1 LCIGYL
7 YFLHGLFLL
16 CLVFYKQIQY
26 MKTKFLTLLILFGS
40 FLMVAQDATLNGS
53 VSDASTDGPLPGVSV
68 FINGTQT
75 GTSTD
80 FNGNFSLNGVSSGDV
95 IQFSYIGYLTQEV
108 TIESSFNISISLEED
123 VESLDEVILVGYSTQ
138 KSSNIS
144 GAVSTVSSEDVEK
157 LKPLR
162 VEDALQG
169 QAGLNVISSGSPGG
183 KPSVLIRGITSFSG
197 TDPLVV
203 IDGINSSLWD
213 MDAINPAN
221 IESIS
226 VLKDASTTA
235 LYGVRGG
242 NGVIVITTKSGKKNQ
257 ETIFSLDTSYGM
269 QEVNKYINVLN
280 ASQYG
285 AMLNEG
291 SVSSGGSIIF
301 SDLSGLGVGTNWQK
315 ELFNAAPISTI
326 NFSASGGDDKTTY
339 FLSAGYTSQE
349 GVAVGGDKDFF
360 DAATFTSNYTS
371 DLSDN
376 LKAIIHIKYSNLQ
389 GNGLGGNQIFN
400 ALNFDPTISPMLD
413 GAYGMSS
420 TITQEV
426 INPLAGVSN
435 SYSDNKTDKLI
446 GKIELQYQLMDNFKI
461 TSRIGY
467 SSIWQQSKGFTPLQ
481 FYGVGHNRTN
491 ANADLSPRTEDDHSR
506 VSETKQNWFNYSYE
520 LFGNYDFSLNDEH
533 NFNVFAGFTI
543 GKSTNNGL
551 SGSNVDVP
559 FNSWTYADLSS
570 AAGGIEDQSTG
581 SWQSV
586 SRSVSLMG
594 RVEYD
599 YQEKYLASFT
609 VRRDGSTSFGKNN
622 KFAIFPSASFGWV
635 ASNEDF
641 FNSSTINF
649 LKVRA
654 SYGSVGN
661 DNASPQF
668 GTISTFPKYTFGQ
681 TIFSGSTLLGIPN
694 NDVSWE
700 NQIQTNAGVDL
711 RMFDSKLRLTA
722 DYFIK
727 TVDDLLFSPTLS
739 LYLGIPSYPVSN
751 IGKTETKGYEISLSY
766 GDEIA
771 KNVSFSSTFNFTT
784 AENLVKEINNGD
796 KYIWGSGYGIPYTSL
811 TQFRQGE
818 SPGIFWGY
826 KTNGIF
832 QNQAD
837 ISAHATQDNS
847 QPGDIR
853 FVDVDG
859 NGKIDGEDRTKIGNP
874 FPDFTLG
881 WNFALNVSDF
891 DLSVFTYASVGN
903 DIFRGY
909 ERGLNYTNKFASV
922 LNRWTGEGTSN
933 TEPRYSFIDANNNSR
948 ASDRYVEDGSFIKI
962 KNIQLGYNFP
972 EATASKLGLSS
983 LRVYALAK
991 NAFTFTD
998 YTGYDPE
1005 ISNGGSP
1012 VLDSGVDRGTYPSP
1026 RIISLG
1032 LNLKF

>member
-1 LCIGYL
+1 
-7 YFLHGLFLL
+7 
-16 CLVFYKQIQY
+16 
-26 MKTKFLTLLILFGS
+26 MKTKFLSLLILLGS
-40 FLMVAQDATLNGS
+40 FLIVAQDATLNGS
-53 VSDASTDGPLPGVSV
+53 VSDSYNDGPLPGVSV
-68 FINGTQT
+68 VISGTQNGTT
-75 GTSTD
+75 TD
-80 FNGNFSLNGVSSGDV
+80 FNGNFSLSGVSVGDV
-95 IQFSYIGYLTQEV
+95 IQFSYIGYLTKDV
-108 TIESSFNISISLEED
+108 TVGSSFNLSVSLDED
-123 VESLDEVILVGYSTQ
+123 VESLDEVILIGYSTQ

-144 GAVSTVSSEDVEK
+144 GAVSTVSGDDVQK

-257 ETIFSLDTSYGM
+257 ETVFSLDTSFGM
-269 QEVNKYINVLN
+269 QGVNKYIDVLN
-280 ASQYG
+280 ASQY
-285 AMLNEG
+285 AAILNEG
-291 SVSSGGSIIF
+291 SVSSGGPIIF
-301 SDLSGLGVGTNWQK
+301 SNLSLGAGTNWQK
-315 ELFNAAPISTI
+315 ELFNTAPISTT
-326 NFSASGGDDKTTY
+326 NFSASGGDSKSTY

-360 DAATFTSNYTS
+360 DAATFTANFTS
-371 DLSDN
+371 ELSDD
-376 LKAIIHIKYSNLQ
+376 LKVIVHTKFSNLQ
-389 GNGLGGNQIFN
+389 GNGLGGNQINN
-400 ALNFDPTISPMLD
+400 ALNFDPMIKPMVD

-420 TITQEV
+420 TITQEI

-446 GKIELQYQLMDNFKI
+446 GKIELQYQLMDDFKI
-461 TSRIGY
+461 TSRLGY
-467 SSIWQQSKGFTPLQ
+467 SSVWQQQKGFTPLQ
-481 FYGVGHNRTN
+481 FYGIGHNRTN
-491 ANADLSPRTEDDHSR
+491 ANADLSQRTADDHNR

-520 LFGNYDFSLNDEH
+520 LFGNYDFSLNEEH

-570 AAGGIEDQSTG
+570 ASGGIEDQSTG

-599 YQEKYLASFT
+599 FQEKYLASVT
-609 VRRDGSTSFGKNN
+609 IRRDGSTSFGKNN
-622 KFAIFPSASFGWV
+622 KFAVFPSASIGWV

-654 SYGSVGN
+654 SYGTVGN

-681 TIFSGSTLLGIPN
+681 TIYSGSTFLGIPN

-700 NQIQTNAGVDL
+700 NQTQTNLGVDL
-711 RMFDSKLRLTA
+711 RMFDSKFKFTA

-727 TVDDLLFSPTLS
+727 SVDDLLFSPTLS
-739 LYLGIPSYPVSN
+739 LYLGIPSYPVAN
-751 IGKTETKGYEISLSY
+751 IGKTETKGYELSLSY
-766 GDEIA
+766 GSEISE
-771 KNVSFSSTFNFTT
+771 NVSFNTTFNFTA

-832 QNQAD
+832 QNQSE
-837 ISAHATQDNS
+837 ISNHATQNNA

-859 NGKIDGEDRTKIGNP
+859 NGKIDAEDRTKIGDP

-881 WNFALNVSDF
+881 WNFSLTVSDF

-922 LNRWTGEGTSN
+922 LNRWTGAGTST

-948 ASDRYVEDGSFIKI
+948 ASDRYVEDGSFVKI

-972 EATASKLGLSS
+972 LGEASPFSS
-983 LRVYALAK
+983 MRIYALAK
-991 NAFTFTD
+991 NAFTFTE

-1012 VLDSGVDRGTYPSP
+1012 VLDTGIDRGTYPSP
-1026 RIISLG
+1026 RIVSLG

>member
-1 LCIGYL
+1 
-7 YFLHGLFLL
+7 
-16 CLVFYKQIQY
+16 
-26 MKTKFLTLLILFGS
+26 MKTKLLSLFILFGS
-40 FLMVAQDATLNGS
+40 FFMVAQDSNLVGS
-53 VSDASTDGPLPGVSV
+53 VSDSSTDGPLPGVSV
-68 FINGTQT
+68 VIKGTQNGT
-75 GTSTD
+75 TSD
-80 FNGNFSLNGVSSGDV
+80 FDGNFSLSGVSSGDV
-95 IQFSYIGYLTQEV
+95 IQFSYIGYVTQEV
-108 TIESSFNISISLEED
+108 QVGSSFNISVSLEED
-123 VESLDEVILVGYSTQ
+123 VEALDEVILVGYSTQ
-138 KSSNIS
+138 KASNIS
-144 GAVSTVSSEDVEK
+144 GAVTTVSSEDVEK
-157 LKPLR
+157 LKPTR
-162 VEDALQG
+162 IEDALQG
-169 QAGLNVISSGSPGG
+169 QSGLNVISAPNPGG

-203 IDGINSSLWD
+203 IDGINSSLYD
-213 MDAINPAN
+213 VDALSASD

-257 ETIFSLDTSYGM
+257 ETQFTLDSSFGF
-269 QEVNKYINVLN
+269 QEVENYIDVLN
-280 ASQYG
+280 AAQYG
-285 AMLNEG
+285 AILNEG
-291 SVSSGGSIIF
+291 SVSSGGSLLF
-301 SDLSGLGVGTNWQK
+301 PNPSALGVGTNWQA
-315 ELFNAAPISTI
+315 ELYDSAPISNTSI
-326 NFSASGGDDKTTY
+326 SASGGSDTTTY
-339 FLSAGYTSQE
+339 FLSASYLAQE
-349 GVAVGGDKDFF
+349 GVAAGGDKDFY
-360 DAATFTSNYTS
+360 DRSTLTANFTT
-371 DLSDN
+371 DLTDD
-376 LKAIIHIKYSNLQ
+376 LKVFFNTKYSNLQ
-389 GNGLGGNQIFN
+389 GNGNGGNQIFN
-400 ALNFDPTISPMLD
+400 ALNFDPSVSPMVD

-426 INPLAGVSN
+426 INPLAGVAN
-435 SYSDNKTDKLI
+435 SYGDNKTDKLI
-446 GKIELQYQLMDNFKI
+446 GKIELQFQMLDNLKI
-461 TSRIGY
+461 TSRLGY

-491 ANADLSPRTEDDHSR
+491 ANADLTPRTEDDHNR
-506 VSETKQNWFNYSYE
+506 VSEQKQNWFNYTYE
-520 LFGNYDFSLNDEH
+520 LFGNYDFSIDNEH
-533 NFNVFAGFTI
+533 NFNIFAGFTI
-543 GKSTNNGL
+543 GKSNYNGL

-570 AAGGIEDQSTG
+570 ASGGIEDQSTG
-581 SWQSV
+581 SWQGV

-599 YQEKYLASFT
+599 FNEKYLASLT

-622 KFAIFPSASFGWV
+622 KFAIFPSASLGWI

-641 FNSSTINF
+641 FNSSVVDF

-654 SYGSVGN
+654 SYGTVGN

-668 GTISTFPKYTFGQ
+668 GTISTFPKYTFDGK
-681 TIFSGSTLLGIPN
+681 IVNGSTLLGIPN
-694 NDVSWE
+694 NNVSWE
-700 NQIQTNAGVDL
+700 NQIQTNVGVDL
-711 RMFDSKLRLTA
+711 RMFDSKLSLTA

-739 LYLGIPSYPVSN
+739 LYLGIPQYPVAN

-771 KNVSFSSTFNFTT
+771 KNVSFSTTFNFTA
-784 AENLVKEINNGD
+784 AENLVEEIANGD
-796 KYIWGSGYGIPYTSL
+796 KYIWGSGYGIPFTNL

-832 QNQAD
+832 QTQAEVD
-837 ISAHATQDNS
+837 AHATQSNA

-859 NGKIDGEDRTKIGNP
+859 NGKIDAEDRTKIGDP

-881 WNFALNVSDF
+881 WNFNLNVSNF

-922 LNRWTGEGTSN
+922 LNRWTGPGTSN
-933 TEPRYSFIDANNNSR
+933 TEPRYSFIDANDNSR
-948 ASDRYVEDGSFIKI
+948 ASDRYVEDGSFVKI
-962 KNIQLGYNFP
+962 KNIQLGYNFN
-972 EATASKLGLSS
+972 LGSDS
-983 LRVYALAK
+983 AFTDVRVYATAK

-1005 ISNGGSP
+1005 ISNGGGP
-1012 VLDSGVDRGTYPSP
+1012 VLDTGVDRGTYPSP
-1026 RIISLG
+1026 RTFSLG
-1032 LNLKF
+1032 VKLKF

>member
-1 LCIGYL
+1 MKSKILRNL
-7 YFLHGLFLL
+7 SSFLL
-16 CLVFYKQIQY
+16 MFAFAFNLQ
-26 MKTKFLTLLILFGS
+26 
-40 FLMVAQDATLNGS
+40 AQSISGTVTDDNGI
-53 VSDASTDGPLPGVSV
+53 PLPGATVLV
-68 FINGTQT
+68 QGTKI
-75 GTSTD
+75 GVSTD
-80 FNGNFSLNGVSSGDV
+80 FDGNYSINASQGNTLV
-95 IQFSYIGYLTQEV
+95 FSYVGY
-108 TIESSFNISISLEED
+108 SSQSILVANSTTLD
-123 VESLDEVILVGYSTQ
+123 VKLLPANALDEIILVGYSTQ
-138 KSSNIS
+138 KASNIS
-144 GAVSTVSSEDVEK
+144 GSVSTVSGDEVAK

-169 QAGLNVISSGSPGG
+169 QTGLNVISSPNPGG

-213 MDAINPAN
+213 MDAISPSD
-221 IESIS
+221 IESVS

-257 ETIFSLDTSYGM
+257 STVFSLDTSYGI
-269 QEVNKYINVLN
+269 QEVDKYIDVLN
-280 ASQYG
+280 ASQYA

-291 SVSSGGSIIF
+291 SVSSGGSLIYT
-301 SDLSGLGVGTNWQK
+301 DLSSLGVGTNWQK
-315 ELFNAAPISTI
+315 ELFNAAPISTT
-326 NFSASGGDDKTTY
+326 NFSASGGSENSTY
-339 FLSAGYTSQE
+339 FLSAGYTAQE

-360 DAATFTSNYTS
+360 DRSTLSTNFTTDFSEK
-371 DLSDN
+371 
-376 LKAIIHIKYSNLQ
+376 LKGIVHVKYSNIQ
-389 GNGLGGNQIFN
+389 GNGHGGGQIFN
-400 ALNFDPTISPMLD
+400 ALNFDPTLPVMTN
-413 GAYGMSS
+413 GKYS
-420 TITQEV
+420 TSTNITQEV
-426 INPLAGVSN
+426 INPLAGVDN

-461 TSRIGY
+461 TSRLGY
-467 SSIWQQSKGFTPLQ
+467 ASIWQQQKSFSPLR
-481 FYGVGHNRTN
+481 FYGVGHNATN
-491 ANADLSPRTEDDHSR
+491 ANADLSPRTKDDHSR
-506 VSETKQNWFNYSYE
+506 VSETKQNWFNFTYE
-520 LFGNYDFSLNDEH
+520 IFGNYDFNINEEH

-543 GKSTNNGL
+543 GKQTNNGL

-559 FNSWTYADLSS
+559 FNSWKFADLSS
-570 AAGGIEDQSTG
+570 ATGGIEDQTTG

-599 YQEKYLASFT
+599 YQEKYLASLT

-622 KFAIFPSASFGWV
+622 KFAIFPSASLGWV

-641 FNSSTINF
+641 FSSSIIDF

-668 GTISTFPKYTFGQ
+668 GTISTFPKYTFGD
-681 TIFSGSTLLGIPN
+681 TITSGSTLLGIPN
-694 NDVSWE
+694 DDVSWE
-700 NQIQTNAGVDL
+700 NQIQTNAGIDL
-711 RMFDSKLRLTA
+711 VMFDSKLRFTA

-739 LYLGIPSYPVSN
+739 LYLGIPSYPVAN

-766 GDEIA
+766 GDDIA
-771 KNVSFSSTFNFTT
+771 ENISFNTTFNFTT
-784 AENLVKEINNGD
+784 AENLVKEIKNGD
-796 KYIWGSGYGIPYTSL
+796 KYIWGSGYGIPYKNL

-837 ISAHATQDNS
+837 VDKHATQNNA
-847 QPGDIR
+847 QAGDIR
-853 FVDVDG
+853 FVDIDG
-859 NGKIDGEDRTKIGNP
+859 NGKIDSSDRTKIGDP

-881 WNFALNVSDF
+881 WNFALDVYDF

-903 DIFRGY
+903 DIYRGY

-922 LNRWTGEGTSN
+922 LNRWKGEGTST
-933 TEPRYSFIDANNNSR
+933 TEPRYSFIDANDNSR
-948 ASDRYVEDGSFIKI
+948 VSDRYVEDGSYVKI

-972 EATASKLGLSS
+972 SSTYSKLGLSS
-983 LRVYALAK
+983 LRVYAQAK

-1005 ISNGGSP
+1005 ISNGGGP
-1012 VLDSGVDRGTYPSP
+1012 VLDTGVDRGTYPSP

>member
-1 LCIGYL
+1 
-7 YFLHGLFLL
+7 
-16 CLVFYKQIQY
+16 
-26 MKTKFLTLLILFGS
+26 MKTKFLSLLILLGS
-40 FLMVAQDATLNGS
+40 FLIVAQDATLNGS
-53 VSDASTDGPLPGVSV
+53 VSDSYNDGPLPGVSV
-68 FINGTQT
+68 VISGTQNGTT
-75 GTSTD
+75 TD
-80 FNGNFSLNGVSSGDV
+80 FNGNFSLSGVSVGDV
-95 IQFSYIGYLTQEV
+95 IQFSYIGYLTKDV
-108 TIESSFNISISLEED
+108 TVGSSFNLSVSLDED
-123 VESLDEVILVGYSTQ
+123 VESLDEVILIGYSTQ

-144 GAVSTVSSEDVEK
+144 GAVSTVSGDDVQK

-257 ETIFSLDTSYGM
+257 ETVFSLDTSFGM
-269 QEVNKYINVLN
+269 QGVNKYIDVLN
-280 ASQYG
+280 ASQY
-285 AMLNEG
+285 AAILNEG
-291 SVSSGGSIIF
+291 SVSSGGPIIF
-301 SDLSGLGVGTNWQK
+301 SNLSLGAGTNWQK
-315 ELFNAAPISTI
+315 ELFNTAPISTT
-326 NFSASGGDDKTTY
+326 NFSASGGDSKSTY

-360 DAATFTSNYTS
+360 DAATFTANFTS
-371 DLSDN
+371 ELSDD
-376 LKAIIHIKYSNLQ
+376 LKVIVHTKFSNLQ
-389 GNGLGGNQIFN
+389 GNGLGGNQINN
-400 ALNFDPTISPMLD
+400 ALNFDPMIKPMVD

-420 TITQEV
+420 TITQEI

-446 GKIELQYQLMDNFKI
+446 GKIELQYQLMDDFKI
-461 TSRIGY
+461 TSRLGY
-467 SSIWQQSKGFTPLQ
+467 SSVWQQQKGFTPLQ
-481 FYGVGHNRTN
+481 FYGIGHNRTN
-491 ANADLSPRTEDDHSR
+491 ANADLSQRTADDHNR

-520 LFGNYDFSLNDEH
+520 LFGNYDFSLNEEH

-570 AAGGIEDQSTG
+570 ASGGIEDQSTG

-599 YQEKYLASFT
+599 FQEKYLASVT
-609 VRRDGSTSFGKNN
+609 IRRDGSTSFGKNN
-622 KFAIFPSASFGWV
+622 KFAVFPSASIGWV

-654 SYGSVGN
+654 SYGTVGN

-681 TIFSGSTLLGIPN
+681 TIYSGSTLLGIPN

-700 NQIQTNAGVDL
+700 NQTQTNLGVDL
-711 RMFDSKLRLTA
+711 RMFDSKFKFTA

-727 TVDDLLFSPTLS
+727 SVDDLLFSPTLS
-739 LYLGIPSYPVSN
+739 LYLGIPSYPVAN
-751 IGKTETKGYEISLSY
+751 IGKTETKGYELSLSY
-766 GDEIA
+766 GSEISE
-771 KNVSFSSTFNFTT
+771 NVSFNTTFNFTA

-832 QNQAD
+832 QNQSE
-837 ISAHATQDNS
+837 ISNHATQNNA

-853 FVDVDG
+853 FIDVDG
-859 NGKIDGEDRTKIGNP
+859 NGKIDAEDRTKIGDP

-881 WNFALNVSDF
+881 WNFSLTVSDF

-922 LNRWTGEGTSN
+922 LNRWTGADTST

-948 ASDRYVEDGSFIKI
+948 ASDRYVEDGSFVKI

-972 EATASKLGLSS
+972 LGEASPFSS
-983 LRVYALAK
+983 MRIYALAK
-991 NAFTFTD
+991 NAFTFTE

-1012 VLDSGVDRGTYPSP
+1012 VLDTGIDRGTYPSP
-1026 RIISLG
+1026 RIVSLG

>member
-1 LCIGYL
+1 MKKN
-7 YFLHGLFLL
+7 FLKNLSSFLL
-16 CLVFYKQIQY
+16 MFA
-26 MKTKFLTLLILFGS
+26 F
-40 FLMVAQDATLNGS
+40 ALNLQSQSISGI
-53 VSDASTDGPLPGVSV
+53 VTDDNGVPLPGATVL
-68 FINGTQT
+68 IEGTKI
-75 GTSTD
+75 GVSTD
-80 FNGNFSLNGVSSGDV
+80 FDGNYSINASGDDTLT
-95 IQFSYIGYLTQEV
+95 FSFVGYTSQSILIGNSTTLNVKLLSE
-108 TIESSFNISISLEED
+108 NA
-123 VESLDEVILVGYSTQ
+123 LDEIILIGYSTQ
-138 KSSNIS
+138 KASNIS
-144 GAVSTVSSEDVEK
+144 GSVLTVSGDEVAK

-169 QAGLNVISSGSPGG
+169 QTGLNVISSPNPGG

-213 MDAINPAN
+213 MDAISPSD
-221 IESIS
+221 IESVS

-242 NGVIVITTKSGKKNQ
+242 NGVIVITTKSGNKNQ
-257 ETIFSLDTSYGM
+257 STVFSLDTSYGI
-269 QEVNKYINVLN
+269 QEVDKYIDVLN
-280 ASQYG
+280 ASQYA

-291 SVSSGGSIIF
+291 SVSSGGSLIYT
-301 SDLSGLGVGTNWQK
+301 DLSSLGVGTNWQK
-315 ELFNAAPISTI
+315 ELFDAAPISTT
-326 NFSASGGDDKTTY
+326 NFSASGGSETSTY
-339 FLSAGYTSQE
+339 FLSAGYTAQE

-360 DAATFTSNYTS
+360 DRSTLSVNFTTDFSEK
-371 DLSDN
+371 
-376 LKAIIHIKYSNLQ
+376 LKGIVHTKYSNIQ
-389 GNGLGGNQIFN
+389 GNGHGGGQIFN
-400 ALNFDPTISPMLD
+400 ALNFDPTLPVMTNGKYST
-413 GAYGMSS
+413 SS
-420 TITQEV
+420 NITQEV
-426 INPLAGVSN
+426 INPLAGVDN

-461 TSRIGY
+461 TSRLGY
-467 SSIWQQSKGFTPLQ
+467 ASIWQQQKSFSPLR
-481 FYGVGHNRTN
+481 FYGVGHNGTN
-491 ANADLSPRTEDDHSR
+491 ANADLSPRTKDDHSR
-506 VSETKQNWFNYSYE
+506 VSETKQNWFSYTYE
-520 LFGNYDFSLNDEH
+520 IFGNYDFNINDEH

-543 GKSTNNGL
+543 GKHTNNGL

-559 FNSWTYADLSS
+559 FNSWKFADLSS
-570 AAGGIEDQSTG
+570 ATGGVEDQTTG

-599 YQEKYLASFT
+599 YQEKYLASLT

-622 KFAIFPSASFGWV
+622 KFAIFPSASLGWV

-641 FNSSTINF
+641 FNSSIIDF

-668 GTISTFPKYTFGQ
+668 GTISTFPKYTFGD
-681 TIFSGSTLLGIPN
+681 TITSGSTLLGIPN
-694 NDVSWE
+694 DDVSWE
-700 NQIQTNAGVDL
+700 NQIQTNAGIDL
-711 RMFDSKLRLTA
+711 VMFDSKLRFTA

-739 LYLGIPSYPVSN
+739 LYLGIPSYPVAN
-751 IGKTETKGYEISLSY
+751 IGKTETKGYELSLSY
-766 GDEIA
+766 GDDIA
-771 KNVSFSSTFNFTT
+771 ENISFNTTFNFTT
-784 AENLVKEINNGD
+784 AENLVKEIKNGD
-796 KYIWGSGYGIPYTSL
+796 KYIWGSGYGIPYKSL

-832 QNQAD
+832 QTQAD
-837 ISAHATQDNS
+837 VNKHATQNNA
-847 QPGDIR
+847 QAGDIR
-853 FVDVDG
+853 FVDIDG
-859 NGKIDGEDRTKIGNP
+859 NGKIDSSDRTKIGDP

-881 WNFALNVSDF
+881 WNFALDVYDF

-903 DIFRGY
+903 DIYRGY

-922 LNRWTGEGTSN
+922 LNRWKGEGTST
-933 TEPRYSFIDANNNSR
+933 TEPRYSFIDANDNSR
-948 ASDRYVEDGSFIKI
+948 VSDRYVEDGSYVKI

-972 EATASKLGLSS
+972 SSIYSKLGLSS
-983 LRVYALAK
+983 LRVYAQAK

-1005 ISNGGSP
+1005 ISNGGGP
-1012 VLDSGVDRGTYPSP
+1012 VLDTGVDRGTYPSP

>member
-1 LCIGYL
+1 
-7 YFLHGLFLL
+7 
-16 CLVFYKQIQY
+16 
-26 MKTKFLTLLILFGS
+26 M
-40 FLMVAQDATLNGS
+40 AQDATLNGS
-53 VSDASTDGPLPGVSV
+53 VSDSYNDGPLPGVSV
-68 FINGTQT
+68 VISGTQNGTT
-75 GTSTD
+75 TD
-80 FNGNFSLNGVSSGDV
+80 FNGNFSLSGVSVGDV
-95 IQFSYIGYLTQEV
+95 IQFSYIGYLTKDV
-108 TIESSFNISISLEED
+108 TVGSSFNLSVSLDED
-123 VESLDEVILVGYSTQ
+123 VESLDEVILIGYSTQ

-144 GAVSTVSSEDVEK
+144 GAVSTVSGDDVQK

-257 ETIFSLDTSYGM
+257 ETVFSLDTSFGM
-269 QEVNKYINVLN
+269 QGVNKYIDVLN
-280 ASQYG
+280 ASQY
-285 AMLNEG
+285 AAILNEG
-291 SVSSGGSIIF
+291 SVSSGGPIIF
-301 SDLSGLGVGTNWQK
+301 SNLSLGAGTNWQK
-315 ELFNAAPISTI
+315 ELFNTAPISTT
-326 NFSASGGDDKTTY
+326 NFSASGGDSKSTY

-360 DAATFTSNYTS
+360 DAATFTANFTS
-371 DLSDN
+371 ELSDD
-376 LKAIIHIKYSNLQ
+376 LKVIVHTKFSNLQ
-389 GNGLGGNQIFN
+389 GNGLGGNQINN
-400 ALNFDPTISPMLD
+400 ALNFDPMIKPMVD

-420 TITQEV
+420 TITQEI

-446 GKIELQYQLMDNFKI
+446 GKIELQYQLMDDFKI
-461 TSRIGY
+461 TSRLGY
-467 SSIWQQSKGFTPLQ
+467 SSVWQQQKGFTPLQ
-481 FYGVGHNRTN
+481 FYGIGHNRTN
-491 ANADLSPRTEDDHSR
+491 ANADLSQRTADDHNR

-520 LFGNYDFSLNDEH
+520 LFGNYDFSLNEEH

-570 AAGGIEDQSTG
+570 ASGGIEDQSTG

-599 YQEKYLASFT
+599 FQEKYLASVT
-609 VRRDGSTSFGKNN
+609 IRRDGSTSFGKNN
-622 KFAIFPSASFGWV
+622 KFAVFPSASIGWV

-654 SYGSVGN
+654 SYGTVGN

-681 TIFSGSTLLGIPN
+681 TIYSGSTLLGIPN

-700 NQIQTNAGVDL
+700 NQTQTNLGVDL
-711 RMFDSKLRLTA
+711 RMFDSKFKFTA

-727 TVDDLLFSPTLS
+727 SVDDLLFSPTLS
-739 LYLGIPSYPVSN
+739 LYLGIPSYPVAN
-751 IGKTETKGYEISLSY
+751 IGKTESKGYELSLSY
-766 GDEIA
+766 GSEISE
-771 KNVSFSSTFNFTT
+771 NVSFNTTFNFTA

-832 QNQAD
+832 QNQSE
-837 ISAHATQDNS
+837 ISNHATQNNA

-859 NGKIDGEDRTKIGNP
+859 NGKIDAEDRTKIGDP

-881 WNFALNVSDF
+881 WNFSLTVSDF

-922 LNRWTGEGTSN
+922 LNRWTGAGTST

-948 ASDRYVEDGSFIKI
+948 ASDRYVEDGSFVKI

-972 EATASKLGLSS
+972 LGEASPFSS
-983 LRVYALAK
+983 MRIYALAK
-991 NAFTFTD
+991 NAFTFTE

-1012 VLDSGVDRGTYPSP
+1012 VLDTGIDRGTYPSP
-1026 RIISLG
+1026 RIVSLG

>member
-1 LCIGYL
+1 
-7 YFLHGLFLL
+7 
-16 CLVFYKQIQY
+16 
-26 MKTKFLTLLILFGS
+26 M
-40 FLMVAQDATLNGS
+40 AQDATLNGS
-53 VSDASTDGPLPGVSV
+53 VSDSYNDGPLPGVSV
-68 FINGTQT
+68 VISGTQNGTT
-75 GTSTD
+75 TD
-80 FNGNFSLNGVSSGDV
+80 FNGNFSLSGVSVGDV
-95 IQFSYIGYLTQEV
+95 IQFSYIGYLTKDV
-108 TIESSFNISISLEED
+108 TVGSSFNLSVSLDED
-123 VESLDEVILVGYSTQ
+123 VESLDEVILIGYSTQ

-144 GAVSTVSSEDVEK
+144 GAVSTVSGDDVQK

-257 ETIFSLDTSYGM
+257 ETVFSLDTSFGM
-269 QEVNKYINVLN
+269 QGVNKYIDVLN
-280 ASQYG
+280 ASQY
-285 AMLNEG
+285 AAILNEG
-291 SVSSGGSIIF
+291 SVSSGGPIIF
-301 SDLSGLGVGTNWQK
+301 SNLSLGAGTNWQK
-315 ELFNAAPISTI
+315 ELFNTAPISTT
-326 NFSASGGDDKTTY
+326 NFSASGGDSKSTY

-360 DAATFTSNYTS
+360 DAATFTANFTS
-371 DLSDN
+371 ELSDD
-376 LKAIIHIKYSNLQ
+376 LKVIVHTKFSNLQ
-389 GNGLGGNQIFN
+389 GNGLGGNQINN
-400 ALNFDPTISPMLD
+400 ALNFDPMIKPMVD

-420 TITQEV
+420 TITQEI

-446 GKIELQYQLMDNFKI
+446 GKIELQYQLMDDFKI
-461 TSRIGY
+461 TSRLGY
-467 SSIWQQSKGFTPLQ
+467 SSVWQQQKGFTPLQ
-481 FYGVGHNRTN
+481 FYGIGHNRTN
-491 ANADLSPRTEDDHSR
+491 ANADLSQRTADDHNR

-520 LFGNYDFSLNDEH
+520 LFGNYDFSLNEEH

-570 AAGGIEDQSTG
+570 ASGGIEDQSTG

-599 YQEKYLASFT
+599 FQEKYLASVT
-609 VRRDGSTSFGKNN
+609 IRRDGSTSFGKNN
-622 KFAIFPSASFGWV
+622 KFAVFPSASIGWV

-654 SYGSVGN
+654 SYGTVGN

-681 TIFSGSTLLGIPN
+681 TIYSGSTLLGIPN

-700 NQIQTNAGVDL
+700 NQTQTNLGVDL
-711 RMFDSKLRLTA
+711 RMFDSKFKFTA

-727 TVDDLLFSPTLS
+727 SVDDLLFSPTLS
-739 LYLGIPSYPVSN
+739 LYLGIPSYPVAN
-751 IGKTETKGYEISLSY
+751 IGKTETKGYELSLSY
-766 GDEIA
+766 GSEISE
-771 KNVSFSSTFNFTT
+771 NVSFNTTFNFTA

-832 QNQAD
+832 QNQSE
-837 ISAHATQDNS
+837 ISNHATQNNA

-859 NGKIDGEDRTKIGNP
+859 NGKIDAEDRTKIGDP

-881 WNFALNVSDF
+881 WNFSLTVSDF

-922 LNRWTGEGTSN
+922 LNRWTGAGTST

-948 ASDRYVEDGSFIKI
+948 ASDRYVEDGSFVKI

-972 EATASKLGLSS
+972 LGEASPFSS
-983 LRVYALAK
+983 MRIYALAK
-991 NAFTFTD
+991 NAFTFTE

-1012 VLDSGVDRGTYPSP
+1012 VLDTGIDRGTYPSP
-1026 RIISLG
+1026 RIVSLG